1 MLVTSSVCPALASEL
16 GQGHP
21 KGTGR
26 GSSDFCWCW
35 AFPEAQVPA
44 GGKGRGWG
52 KETFTPGKWTLLPIG
67 LALFGDASA
76 PGPAQLLSASCPL
89 PLTPRHSQEDLGHV
103 SMEVASSWISPSW
116 RREPGETWPLE
127 YNKHKNPFAFPIR
140 NLDWGPRWTT
150 GSFLAH

>member
-1 MLVTSSVCPALASEL
+1 M
-16 GQGHP
+16 
-21 KGTGR
+21 
-26 GSSDFCWCW
+26 
-35 AFPEAQVPA
+35 PA

-103 SMEVASSWISPSW
+103 SMEVDFPLLEEGA
-116 RREPGETWPLE
+116 RGNLAPGV
-127 YNKHKNPFAFPIR
+127 
-140 NLDWGPRWTT
+140 
-150 GSFLAH
+150 